1 MRRIIYLIPLITLF
15 IFTAITPAHT
25 TQPGEQ
31 EIVKQVNAA
40 PGWTSI
46 VPMNMNNDGLTDLLS
61 YNATT
66 GLAVY
71 SIGTSTPGEQ
81 KIVKQVNAAP
91 RWTSIVPMNMNND
104 GLTDLLSYNATTG
117 LAVYSIGTS
126 R

>member
-1 MRRIIYLIPLITLF
+1 MNMNSDGLTDLLSYN
-15 IFTAITPAHT
+15 AT
-25 TQPGEQ
+25 TGLAVYSIGTSTPGEQ
-31 EIVKQVNAA
+31 QKIVKQVNAA

-46 VPMNMNNDGLTDLLS
+46 VPMDLNNDGLTDLLS

-91 RWTSIVPMNMNND
+91 GWTSIVPMFLNND
-104 GLTDLLSYNATTG
+104 EFADLLS
-117 LAVYSIGTS
+117 L
-126 R
+126 